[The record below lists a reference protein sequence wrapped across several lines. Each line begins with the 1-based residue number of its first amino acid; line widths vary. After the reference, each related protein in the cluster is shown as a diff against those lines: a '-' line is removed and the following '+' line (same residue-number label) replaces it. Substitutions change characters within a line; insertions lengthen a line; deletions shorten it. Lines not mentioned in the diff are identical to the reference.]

1 MAIKVEVFSTS
12 TCPHCPAAIDAAEKA
27 KDKLGEAIDVEAIKI
42 DDPEHPEYRQ
52 RAVDYQIMAVP
63 TIVIDGEVT
72 FVGAPSEDE
81 LIDALESKLQ
91 ILSFFIFKMTNDNY
105 MGVTTGTIATACSLA
120 ALDAI
125 LDTSDIACVKVE
137 TPKKTLDI
145 IIDEC
150 KKLSPTKAYAVA
162 HKNPYN
168 DPDVTVDLA
177 IVSTVEIFDKT
188 GEDDV
193 VITGGEG
200 VGIITKPGLQI
211 PVGDYAINPVPR
223 SMILKNLK
231 DKIPE
236 GKVAKVAISIPEGE
250 KIAKKTM
257 NPKLGI
263 VGGISVLG
271 TTGIARSMSS
281 EAYKNSIVTQ
291 LDVALASNID
301 NLVFVPGNIGEKLAL
316 KKLDVTK
323 EQIVQTGNYVGFMFE
338 EAEKRGIT
346 EFTFFG
352 HMGKLIKVA
361 GGLFNTKHA
370 VADGRR
376 EIMVAH
382 AGICG
387 VGQKDLQRLFDSKTT
402 DDMMDILNEL
412 DVSVEVSNSI
422 ANAIKDRCKQRFDL
436 DLNVFLVDM
445 EGNFLNDNMEIIT
458 KR

>member
-1 MAIKVEVFSTS
+1 
-12 TCPHCPAAIDAAEKA
+12 
-27 KDKLGEAIDVEAIKI
+27 
-42 DDPEHPEYRQ
+42 
-52 RAVDYQIMAVP
+52 
-63 TIVIDGEVT
+63 
-72 FVGAPSEDE
+72 
-81 LIDALESKLQ
+81 
-91 ILSFFIFKMTNDNY
+91 MTNDNY
-105 MGVTTGTIATACSLA
+105 TGVTTGTVATACSLA

-150 KKLSPTKAYAVA
+150 KKLSSTKAYAVA

-177 IVSTVEIFDKT
+177 IVSTVELVDKT
-188 GEDDV
+188 DEDV
-193 VITGGEG
+193 NVTITGGEG
-200 VGIITKPGLQI
+200 VGKITKPGLQI
-211 PVGDYAINPVPR
+211 PVGEYAINPVPR
-223 SMILKNLK
+223 RMIIKNLQ
-231 DKIPE
+231 DQVPE
-236 GKVAKVAISIPEGE
+236 GRVAKVTISIPEGE

-291 LDVALASNID
+291 FDVALASNLD

-316 KKLDVTK
+316 KNLDITK
-323 EQIVQTGNYVGFMFE
+323 QQVIQTGNYVGFMFE

-352 HMGKLIKVA
+352 HIGKLIKVA
-361 GGLFNTKHA
+361 GGIFNTKHA

-376 EIMVAH
+376 EIMVSH
-382 AGICG
+382 AALCG
-387 VGQKDLQRLFDSKTT
+387 APQKDLQRLFDSKTT

-412 DVSVEVSNSI
+412 NISVEVSNSI
-422 ANAIKDRCKQRFDL
+422 AKAIHDRCYQRFDL
-436 DLNVFLVDM
+436 DLNVILVDM
-445 EGNFLNDNMEIIT
+445 EGNYLNDNFII
-458 KR
+458 

>member
-1 MAIKVEVFSTS
+1 
-12 TCPHCPAAIDAAEKA
+12 
-27 KDKLGEAIDVEAIKI
+27 
-42 DDPEHPEYRQ
+42 
-52 RAVDYQIMAVP
+52 
-63 TIVIDGEVT
+63 
-72 FVGAPSEDE
+72 
-81 LIDALESKLQ
+81 
-91 ILSFFIFKMTNDNY
+91 MTNDNY
-105 MGVTTGTIATACSLA
+105 IGVTTGTIATACSLA

-125 LDTSDIACVKVE
+125 LDTPDIACVKVE

-150 KKLSPTKAYAVA
+150 KKVSPDKAYAVA

-177 IVSTVEIFDKT
+177 IVATVELFDKT
-188 GEDDV
+188 GEDAV

-200 VGIITKPGLQI
+200 VGKITKPGLQI

-223 SMILKNLK
+223 SMIVKNLK
-231 DKIPE
+231 DKLPE
-236 GKVAKVAISIPEGE
+236 GKSVKVTISIPEGE
-250 KIAKKTM
+250 RIAKKTM

-291 LDVALASNID
+291 LDVAMASDIGD
-301 NLVFVPGNIGEKLAL
+301 LVFVPGNIGEKLAL
-316 KKLDVTK
+316 KKLNVTK

-422 ANAIKDRCKQRFDL
+422 ADAIKDRCKQRFDL

-445 EGNFLNDNMEIIT
+445 EGNFLNDNMKKGT
-458 KR
+458 LK

>member
-1 MAIKVEVFSTS
+1 
-12 TCPHCPAAIDAAEKA
+12 
-27 KDKLGEAIDVEAIKI
+27 
-42 DDPEHPEYRQ
+42 
-52 RAVDYQIMAVP
+52 
-63 TIVIDGEVT
+63 
-72 FVGAPSEDE
+72 
-81 LIDALESKLQ
+81 
-91 ILSFFIFKMTNDNY
+91 MTNDNY
-105 MGVTTGTIATACSLA
+105 MGITTGTVATACSLA

-125 LDTSDIACVKVE
+125 LDSSDIACVKVE

-150 KKLSPTKAYAVA
+150 KKVSSCKAYAVA

-177 IVSTVEIFDKT
+177 IISTVELMDKT
-188 GEDDV
+188 GEKSNV
-193 VITGGEG
+193 LITGGDG
-200 VGIITKPGLQI
+200 VGKITKPGLQI

-223 SMILKNLK
+223 RMIVKNIS

-236 GKVAKVAISIPEGE
+236 GKIAKVTISIPEGE

-263 VGGISVLG
+263 VGGLSVLG

-291 LDVALASNID
+291 LDVALASNIE

-316 KKLDVTK
+316 EKLDVSK
-323 EQIVQTGNYVGFMFE
+323 EQIVQTGNFAGFMFE

-346 EFTFFG
+346 KFTYFG
-352 HMGKLIKVA
+352 HIGKLIKVA
-361 GGLFNTKHA
+361 GGIFDTKHA

-382 AGICG
+382 AALCG
-387 VGQKDLQRLFDSKTT
+387 VERQGLQKLFDSKTT
-402 DDMMDILNEL
+402 DDMMVILDEL
-412 DVSVEVSNSI
+412 GVSVEVSNSI
-422 ANAIKDRCKQRFDL
+422 AKAIHDRCMQRFDL
-436 DLNVFLVDM
+436 DLNVVLVDM
-445 EGNFLNDNMEIIT
+445 QGNYLNDNCH
-458 KR
+458 

>member
-1 MAIKVEVFSTS
+1 
-12 TCPHCPAAIDAAEKA
+12 
-27 KDKLGEAIDVEAIKI
+27 
-42 DDPEHPEYRQ
+42 
-52 RAVDYQIMAVP
+52 
-63 TIVIDGEVT
+63 
-72 FVGAPSEDE
+72 
-81 LIDALESKLQ
+81 
-91 ILSFFIFKMTNDNY
+91 MTDDNY
-105 MGVTTGTIATACSLA
+105 IGVTTGTIATACSLA

-125 LDTSDIACVKVE
+125 LDSSDIACVKVE

-177 IVSTVEIFDKT
+177 IVSTVELMDKT
-188 GEDDV
+188 GNENV
-193 VITGGEG
+193 IITGGEG
-200 VGIITKPGLQI
+200 VGKITKPGLQV

-223 SMILKNLK
+223 SMIVKNVEG
-231 DKIPE
+231 KIPE
-236 GKVAKVAISIPEGE
+236 GKAAKVTISIPEGE
-250 KIAKKTM
+250 RIAKKTM

-281 EAYKNSIVTQ
+281 DAYKNSIVTQ
-291 LDVALASNID
+291 LDVAIASNIED
-301 NLVFVPGNIGEKLAL
+301 LVFVPGNIGEKLAL
-316 KKLDVTK
+316 KKLNVSKD
-323 EQIVQTGNYVGFMFE
+323 QIVQTGNYVGFMFE

-352 HMGKLIKVA
+352 HIGKLIKVA
-361 GGLFNTKHA
+361 GGIFNTKHA

-387 VGQKDLQRLFDSKTT
+387 ANQKDLQRLFDSKTT

-412 DVSVEVSNSI
+412 GISVDVSNSI
-422 ANAIKDRCKQRFDL
+422 AQAIKQRCKQRFDL
-436 DLNVFLVDM
+436 DLDVILVDM
-445 EGNFLNDNMEIIT
+445 EGNYLNDNMEN
-458 KR
+458 RC

>member
-1 MAIKVEVFSTS
+1 
-12 TCPHCPAAIDAAEKA
+12 
-27 KDKLGEAIDVEAIKI
+27 
-42 DDPEHPEYRQ
+42 
-52 RAVDYQIMAVP
+52 
-63 TIVIDGEVT
+63 
-72 FVGAPSEDE
+72 
-81 LIDALESKLQ
+81 
-91 ILSFFIFKMTNDNY
+91 MTNDNY
-105 MGVTTGTIATACSLA
+105 IGVTTGTIATACSLA

-125 LDTSDIACVKVE
+125 LDTPDIACVKVE

-150 KKLSPTKAYAVA
+150 KKVSPDKAYAVA

-177 IVSTVEIFDKT
+177 IVSTVELFDKT
-188 GEDDV
+188 GGEDV

-200 VGIITKPGLQI
+200 VGKITKPGLQI

-223 SMILKNLK
+223 SMIVKNLK
-231 DKIPE
+231 DKLPE
-236 GKVAKVAISIPEGE
+236 GKSVKVTISIPEGE
-250 KIAKKTM
+250 SIAKKTM

-291 LDVALASNID
+291 LDVALASNIE

-316 KKLDVTK
+316 KKLNVTK

-387 VGQKDLQRLFDSKTT
+387 VGQK
-402 DDMMDILNEL
+402 
-412 DVSVEVSNSI
+412 VH
-422 ANAIKDRCKQRFDL
+422 
-436 DLNVFLVDM
+436 VFPVRR
-445 EGNFLNDNMEIIT
+445 E
-458 KR
+458 

>member
-1 MAIKVEVFSTS
+1 
-12 TCPHCPAAIDAAEKA
+12 
-27 KDKLGEAIDVEAIKI
+27 
-42 DDPEHPEYRQ
+42 
-52 RAVDYQIMAVP
+52 
-63 TIVIDGEVT
+63 
-72 FVGAPSEDE
+72 
-81 LIDALESKLQ
+81 
-91 ILSFFIFKMTNDNY
+91 MTNDNY
-105 MGVTTGTIATACSLA
+105 IGVTTGTIATACSLA

-125 LDTSDIACVKVE
+125 LDTPDIACVKVE

-150 KKLSPTKAYAVA
+150 KKVSPDKAYAVA

-177 IVSTVEIFDKT
+177 IVSTVELFDKT
-188 GEDDV
+188 GGEDV

-200 VGIITKPGLQI
+200 VGKITKPGLQI

-223 SMILKNLK
+223 SMIVKNLK
-231 DKIPE
+231 DKLPE
-236 GKVAKVAISIPEGE
+236 GKSVKVTISIPEGE
-250 KIAKKTM
+250 SIAKKTM

-281 EAYKNSIVTQ
+281 EAYQ
-291 LDVALASNID
+291 LDVALASNIE

-316 KKLDVTK
+316 KKLNVTK

-422 ANAIKDRCKQRFDL
+422 ADAIKDRCKQRFDL

-458 KR
+458 KK